1 MNRLKP
7 VTWVGNSLDELNAF
21 PAEIKRQLGY
31 DLHLVQQGSMP
42 RDFKVMRN
50 LGSGVMEIRQRDE
63 TGAYRLVYVA
73 KFEDMI
79 YCLHS
84 FQKKT
89 QKTAAKDI
97 EIIKERYRK
106 VLERIN
112 ED

>member
-1 MNRLKP
+1 
-7 VTWVGNSLDELNAF
+7 
-21 PAEIKRQLGY
+21 
-31 DLHLVQQGSMP
+31 MP

-89 QKTAAKDI
+89 QKN
-97 EIIKERYRK
+97 R
-106 VLERIN
+106 
-112 ED
+112 